1 MKNRI
6 VFLFVFLIGSQI
18 LFAKNSIIIKDTII
32 PIGNTYEIPV
42 FGDYNVNLSGNI
54 KLSIIFNALNLE
66 ISDVKEAEGQGF
78 KEIATEFIRHKWDSV
93 ELVVASNNYAPSYNG
108 ILFYL
113 TVQTLVGPDSL
124 TLIRPVSL
132 RIDNAEVDCE
142 FKSAAIT
149 TKSPIVEQK
158 YIESISLV
166 YPNPFD
172 YEATVNFIIEE
183 KTNVE
188 IHIFNTAGMKVFEF
202 NNNSDEIRYSI
213 FNEKDEQIE
222 NSHNLI
228 LDKGRYKIVFS
239 PHKNRF
245 SSGLYYLVLKTK
257 KGTYKTNF
265 IYNK

>member
-6 VFLFVFLIGSQI
+6 TLLLFFLFGSQLLI
-18 LFAKNSIIIKDTII
+18 AKNSISIKDTII
-32 PIGNTYEIPV
+32 PVGNTYEIPV
-42 FGDYNVNLSGNI
+42 FGDYNFNQSGKI

-66 ISDVKEAEGQGF
+66 ISGVKEAEGQGF
-78 KEIATEFIRHKWDSV
+78 KEITTEFLRHKWDSV
-93 ELVVASNNYAPSYNG
+93 ELVVASDNYALNYNG

-113 TVQTLVGPDSL
+113 IVQTLVGPDSL

-132 RIDNAEVDCE
+132 RIGNEEIDCE
-142 FKSAAIT
+142 FKSGTIR

-183 KTNVE
+183 ETKVE
-188 IHIFNTAGMKVFEF
+188 IHIFNNAGMKVFEF
-202 NNNSDEIRYSI
+202 NKNTDEIRYSI
-213 FNEKDEQIE
+213 FNEKDEKIE
-222 NSHNLI
+222 HSHNLI

-239 PHKNRF
+239 PQINRF